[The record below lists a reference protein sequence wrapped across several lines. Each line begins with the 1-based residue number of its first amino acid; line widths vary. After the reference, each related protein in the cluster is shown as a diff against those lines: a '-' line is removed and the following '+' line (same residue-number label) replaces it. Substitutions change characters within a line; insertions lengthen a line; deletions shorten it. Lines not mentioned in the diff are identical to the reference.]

1 MPAFENR
8 VSFVTGAGS
17 GIGQAMALKLASEGS
32 TVVCADINEQ
42 GAQATAAR
50 IEALGATAVVNALD
64 TAREEEVK
72 EALARTHRDLGRL
85 DVLMNNAGVG
95 NKDWATTTAINL
107 DGVFFGL
114 KHACPMMAAQGGGA
128 IVNTASVAGL
138 TALMRPMEYHDDP
151 AAVESASA
159 YVAAKHGVVGLTRQF
174 AVAFGKVG
182 VRVNA
187 VCPGYIETPII
198 APVMARDGGQEMLT
212 ALHPMGRLGQP
223 VEVANV
229 AAFLA
234 SDAASFV
241 TGAAVPVDGGYT
253 AR

>member
-17 GIGQAMALKLASEGS
+17 GIGRAMALKLAGEGS
-32 TVVCADINEQ
+32 TVVCSDINEQ

-50 IEALGATAVVNALD
+50 AEEMGARAVVNALD
-64 TAREEEVK
+64 TTDEEGVK
-72 EALARTHRDLGRL
+72 EALAKTVRDLGRL
-85 DVLMNNAGVG
+85 DVLMNNAGVAA
-95 NKDWATTTAINL
+95 KDWKTTTAVDL
-107 DGVFFGL
+107 DGVYFGL
-114 KHACPMMAAQGGGA
+114 AHACPLMAAQGGGA

-138 TALMRPMEYHDDP
+138 NALMRPFDYHDDP
-151 AAVESASA
+151 AAVESVSA
-159 YVAAKHGVVGLTRQF
+159 YVASKHGVVGLTKQF
-174 AVAFGKVG
+174 AVAFGKAG

-198 APVMARDGGQEMLT
+198 AAMLAREGGQEFLT
-212 ALHPMGRLGQP
+212 ALHPIGRLGRP
-223 VEVANV
+223 EEVAAV

-241 TGAAVPVDGGYT
+241 TGVAMPVDGGYT